1 MLSCVSKKTVFLISL
16 SAVSVGS
23 SWLNADELSLYERGK
38 QFGQLTARYFVQL
51 AAKDKKEIAEIDQ
64 NRALVTGGD
73 QQSAE
78 WTQGAYDAFRSADV
92 NGLITA
98 AGLNQDEK
106 SCAYI
111 MYYSALLAIEKS
123 VIALGGQVEKPLF
136 ADVKSEADGA
146 IIFVKAA
153 EAVYNS
159 SSDESV
165 AAVREAFDMFVC
177 FELQGLSAQQDE
189 AAEA

>member
-1 MLSCVSKKTVFLISL
+1 MVSCVSKKTVFLMFL
-16 SAVSVGS
+16 SVVFIGS
-23 SWLNADELSLYERGK
+23 SWLDAAELSLYEKGT

-51 AAKDKKEIAEIDQ
+51 AKKDKKGIAEIDQ
-64 NRALVTGGD
+64 NRVLVSAGD
-73 QQSAE
+73 QANCD
-78 WTQGAYDAFRSADV
+78 WTQGAYDAYSTADI

-98 AGLNQDEK
+98 AELKQDEK

-123 VIALGGQVEKPLF
+123 VISLGGHVEKPLF
-136 ADVKSEADGA
+136 ADVKNEADGA

-153 EAVYNS
+153 EAVYNN

-165 AAVREAFDMFVC
+165 AAVREAFDMFIC
-177 FELQGLSAQQDE
+177 FELQGLSSQEGE